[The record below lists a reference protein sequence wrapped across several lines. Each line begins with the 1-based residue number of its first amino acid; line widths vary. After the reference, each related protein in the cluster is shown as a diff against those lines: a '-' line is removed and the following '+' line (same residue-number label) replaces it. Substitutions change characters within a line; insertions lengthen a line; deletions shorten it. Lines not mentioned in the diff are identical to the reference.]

1 VPGAAPEIEKMVWIG
16 HSVGGDR
23 MASEHA
29 GLEPLSGQDPPRIG
43 GYVLLG
49 RLGTGAMGRVYLGKS
64 ASGRLVAVKTIKSE
78 FAGEADFRTR
88 FAHEVAAASRVS
100 GVYTAAVVASDPE
113 AEIPWLA
120 TAYIAAPSLDQLVR
134 VCGPLPAPALR
145 WLAAGCAEALESI
158 HKAGLV
164 HRDLKPS
171 NVLVS
176 ADGPRVIDFGV
187 ARAAE
192 RVTVTA
198 THQAVG
204 TPAYMAPE
212 QARDSRQTVAAS
224 DVFSL
229 GSTLLFAATGHPP
242 YTGDS
247 VTDILVRLAT
257 EPPDLTG
264 LPDPVAELMLDCLER
279 DPLLRPTAAALL
291 ARVAVQVEKEG
302 ESELRTAPLPA
313 DALSLIEEYRRRW
326 PTATP
331 AVGEATLDSPTAIRN
346 AAAARPSRPAVRPP
360 APPAASDAGTVESAP
375 WGGRIGRVT
384 VVAGA
389 ALALAAALMVSGIAV
404 GRSFGGPPR
413 QPNNGS
419 PPDDRPPAGPP
430 RGVPGQGPSARPSGA
445 PKLVLNQPSGD
456 GDTTFVAHGTGLIP
470 GRKVTLRVD
479 RRTSPFH
486 PVVDFG
492 GSFNYAINQ
501 THEFFPGE
509 VPPGQHRLTVTVTDD
524 GRPLTIGFT
533 VHGR

>member
-1 VPGAAPEIEKMVWIG
+1 
-16 HSVGGDR
+16 
-23 MASEHA
+23 MASGHA
-29 GLEPLSGQDPPRIG
+29 RLEPLSGLDPPRIG

-88 FAHEVAAASRVS
+88 FAHEVAAAGRVS
-100 GVYTAAVVASDPE
+100 GVFTAAVVASDPD

-120 TAYIAAPSLDQLVR
+120 TAYIAAPSLEQLVR
-134 VCGPLPAPALR
+134 VCGPLPVPALR

-158 HKAGLV
+158 HEAGLV

-212 QARDSRQTVAAS
+212 QARDSRQTVPAS

-242 YTGDS
+242 YVGDS
-247 VTDILVRLAT
+247 VTDVLIRLAT

-264 LPDPVAELMLDCLER
+264 LPEEVADLMLDCLER
-279 DPLLRPTAAALL
+279 DPAVRPTAAALL
-291 ARVAVQVEKEG
+291 ARVAAEVEYEG
-302 ESELRTAPLPA
+302 EHELRVAPLPEN
-313 DALSLIEEYRRRW
+313 ALALIEEYRREMR
-326 PTATP
+326 PSVAP
-331 AVGEATLDSPTAIRN
+331 ARVPAAGDATLDSPTAVRE
-346 AAAARPSRPAVRPP
+346 AAVPRPP
-360 APPAASDAGTVESAP
+360 RRPPVRAPAAVSVPVPSAP
-375 WGGRIGRVT
+375 WGGRFARVVT
-384 VVAGA
+384 
-389 ALALAAALMVSGIAV
+389 LAATALGVAVALLWSGIAV
-404 GRSFGGPPR
+404 GRSTSRPPPQSGPPD
-413 QPNNGS
+413 G
-419 PPDDRPPAGPP
+419 RPPGGDPAPP
-430 RGVPGQGPSARPSGA
+430 PGQSPSARPSGP
-445 PKLVLNQPSGD
+445 PKVVLNQPFGD
-456 GDTTFVAHGTGLIP
+456 GDTGFVLHGTGLIP
-470 GRKVTLRVD
+470 GRKVTVRVD
-479 RRTSPFH
+479 DRRASPVK

-492 GSFNYAINQ
+492 GSFNYVINQ
-501 THEFFPGE
+501 THEFFPGKI
-509 VPPGQHRLTVTVTDD
+509 PPGAHRVTVMVADD
-524 GRPLTIGFT
+524 GGPLKALFT
-533 VHGR
+533 VNRN

>member
-1 VPGAAPEIEKMVWIG
+1 
-16 HSVGGDR
+16 
-23 MASEHA
+23 MASGHA
-29 GLEPLSGQDPPRIG
+29 RLEPLSGQDPPRIG

-88 FAHEVAAASRVS
+88 FAHEVAAAGRVS
-100 GVYTAAVVASDPE
+100 GVFTAAVIASDPD

-120 TAYIAAPSLDQLVR
+120 TAYIAAPSLEQLVR
-134 VCGPLPAPALR
+134 VCGPLPVPALR

-158 HKAGLV
+158 HEAGLV

-242 YTGDS
+242 YAGDS

-264 LPDPVAELMLDCLER
+264 LPHPVAELMVDCLER
-279 DPLLRPTAAALL
+279 DPAARPTAAALL
-291 ARVAVQVEKEG
+291 ARVAAQLEDEG
-302 ESELRTAPLPA
+302 EHEFRAAPLPD
-313 DALSLIEEYRRRW
+313 DALALIEEYRREMR
-326 PTATP
+326 PSVTAAP
-331 AVGEATLDSPTAIRN
+331 AVGDATLDSPTAVRE
-346 AAAARPSRPAVRPP
+346 AAAARPPAVRPP
-360 APPAASDAGTVESAP
+360 AAASGAVRSAP
-375 WGGRIGRVT
+375 WDGRFARVT
-384 VVAGA
+384 VITVA
-389 ALALAAALMVSGIAV
+389 ALGVAAALLWSGIAV
-404 GRSFGGPPR
+404 GRSTGE
-413 QPNNGS
+413 S
-419 PPDDRPPAGPP
+419 WPPAGPP
-430 RGVPGQGPSARPSGA
+430 PDGRPPGGDPGAPPGQNGSAHPSGP
-445 PKLVLNQPSGD
+445 PKIVLNQTFGD
-456 GDTTFVAHGTGLIP
+456 GDTGFVLHGTGLIP
-470 GRKVTLRVD
+470 GRKVTVRVD
-479 RRTSPFH
+479 DRRASPAT

-492 GSFNYAINQ
+492 GSFNYVINQ
-501 THEFFPGE
+501 SHEFFPGKI
-509 VPPGQHRLTVTVTDD
+509 PSGAHRVTVTVSGD
-524 GRPLTIGFT
+524 GGPLRTSFM
-533 VHGR
+533 VNRL

>member
-1 VPGAAPEIEKMVWIG
+1 
-16 HSVGGDR
+16 
-23 MASEHA
+23 MASEHTR
-29 GLEPLSGQDPPRIG
+29 LESLSGQDPPRIG

-88 FAHEVAAASRVS
+88 FAHEVAAAGRVS
-100 GVYTAAVVASDPE
+100 GVFTAAVVASDPE
-113 AEIPWLA
+113 ADIPWLA

-134 VCGPLPAPALR
+134 VCGPLPVPALR

-224 DVFSL
+224 DVFAL

-247 VTDILVRLAT
+247 VTDILIRLAT

-264 LPDPVAELMLDCLER
+264 LPEEVAELMLDCLER
-279 DPLLRPTAAALL
+279 DPVARPTAAALL
-291 ARVAVQVEKEG
+291 ARVAAQVEKEG
-302 ESELRTAPLPA
+302 EHEFRTAPLPD
-313 DALSLIEEYRRRW
+313 DALALIEEYRRKW
-326 PTATP
+326 PSAAPTS
-331 AVGEATLDSPTAIRN
+331 AVGDATLDSPTAMRD
-346 AAAARPSRPAVRPP
+346 AAVPRPPQPEVRPP
-360 APPAASDAGTVESAP
+360 GGSKAGTADTVDSAS
-375 WGGRIGRVT
+375 WAGRFGRVT
-384 VVAGA
+384 AIAGA
-389 ALALAAALMVSGIAV
+389 VALAAALVVSGIAV
-404 GRSFGGPPR
+404 GRSFGGPP
-413 QPNNGS
+413 PGPS
-419 PPDDRPPAGPP
+419 DEHPPAGPP
-430 RGVPGQGPSARPSGA
+430 RGVPGQDPSQGSSGS
-445 PKLVLNQPSGD
+445 PKIELNQPYGD
-456 GDTTFVAHGTGLIP
+456 GDTTFVVHGTGLTP
-470 GRKVTLRVD
+470 GRKVTLRLD
-479 RRTSPFH
+479 GRRTSPVM

-492 GSFNYAINQ
+492 GSFNYVINQ
-501 THEFFPGE
+501 THEFFAGKI
-509 VPPGQHRLTVTVTDD
+509 PPGKHQIRVTVPGDRD
-524 GRPLTIGFT
+524 PLRASFT
-533 VHGR
+533 VNRL

>member
-1 VPGAAPEIEKMVWIG
+1 
-16 HSVGGDR
+16 
-23 MASEHA
+23 MASGHA
-29 GLEPLSGQDPPRIG
+29 RLEPLSGLDPPRIG

-88 FAHEVAAASRVS
+88 FAHEVAAAGRVS
-100 GVYTAAVVASDPE
+100 GVFTAAVIASDPE

-120 TAYIAAPSLDQLVR
+120 TAYIAAPSLEQLVR
-134 VCGPLPAPALR
+134 VCGPLPVPALR

-158 HKAGLV
+158 HQAGLV

-242 YTGDS
+242 YAGDS

-264 LPDPVAELMLDCLER
+264 LPGPVADLMVDCLER
-279 DPLLRPTAAALL
+279 DPAARPTAAALL
-291 ARVAVQVEKEG
+291 ARVAAQVEQEG
-302 ESELRTAPLPA
+302 EHDFRVAPLPD
-313 DALSLIEEYRRRW
+313 DALALIEEYRREMR
-326 PTATP
+326 PSAMPAP
-331 AVGEATLDSPTAIRN
+331 AVGDATLDSPTAVRE
-346 AAAARPSRPAVRPP
+346 AAVPRPPRPAVP
-360 APPAASDAGTVESAP
+360 PPAAASAAAPGPVRSAP
-375 WGGRIGRVT
+375 WGGRFARVA
-384 VVAGA
+384 VVAVA
-389 ALALAAALMVSGIAV
+389 AVGVAAALLWSGIAV
-404 GRSFGGPPR
+404 GRSTGES
-413 QPNNGS
+413 S
-419 PPDDRPPAGPP
+419 PPPGPPAGRPP
-430 RGVPGQGPSARPSGA
+430 GGEPLAPPGQDASERPSGS
-445 PKLVLNQPSGD
+445 PKLVLNQTFGD
-456 GDTTFVAHGTGLIP
+456 GDTGFVLHGTGLVP
-470 GRKVTLRVD
+470 GRSVTVRVD
-479 RRTSPFH
+479 DRRASPVT

-492 GSFNYAINQ
+492 GSFNYVINQ
-501 THEFFPGE
+501 THEFFPGKI
-509 VPPGQHRLTVTVTDD
+509 PPGAHRVTVAVAGD
-524 GRPLTIGFT
+524 GGPLKASFT
-533 VHGR
+533 VHRS

>member
-1 VPGAAPEIEKMVWIG
+1 
-16 HSVGGDR
+16 
-23 MASEHA
+23 MASGHA
-29 GLEPLSGQDPPRIG
+29 RLEPLSGQDPPRIG

-49 RLGTGAMGRVYLGKS
+49 RLGAGAMGRVYLGKS
-64 ASGRLVAVKTIKSE
+64 ASGRLVAVKTIKRE

-88 FAHEVAAASRVS
+88 FAHEVAAAGRVS
-100 GVYTAAVVASDPE
+100 GVFTAAVVASDPK

-120 TAYIAAPSLDQLVR
+120 TAYIAAPSLEQLVR
-134 VCGPLPAPALR
+134 VCGPLPVPALR

-158 HKAGLV
+158 HEAGLV

-242 YTGDS
+242 YAGES
-247 VTDILVRLAT
+247 VTDVLVRLAT
-257 EPPDLTG
+257 EAPDLTG
-264 LPDPVAELMLDCLER
+264 LPEEVADLMLDCLER
-279 DPLLRPTAAALL
+279 DPAARPTAAALL
-291 ARVAVQVEKEG
+291 ARVAAQVEEEG
-302 ESELRTAPLPA
+302 EHEFRGAPLPD
-313 DALSLIEEYRRRW
+313 DALVLIEEYRQEMQ
-326 PTATP
+326 PSATP
-331 AVGEATLDSPTAIRN
+331 APAAGEATIDSPTSVREVAVP
-346 AAAARPSRPAVRPP
+346 RPPRPP
-360 APPAASDAGTVESAP
+360 APRPAAVSASVPSAP
-375 WGGRIGRVT
+375 EGGRVGRSAVI
-384 VVAGA
+384 AGA

-404 GRSFGGPPR
+404 GRSFGGPSGRSEGTPR
-413 QPNNGS
+413 
-419 PPDDRPPAGPP
+419 DDRPPAGDP
-430 RGVPGQGPSARPSGA
+430 RGVPGQGPSERPSGS
-445 PKLVLNQPSGD
+445 PKIVLNQPSGD

-470 GRKVTLRVD
+470 GRKVTLQVD
-479 RRTSPFH
+479 QRTSPAQ

-501 THEFFPGE
+501 THEFFPGKIP
-509 VPPGQHRLTVTVTDD
+509 VGKHRLTVTVADD
-524 GRPLTIGFT
+524 GGPMTIDFT
-533 VHGR
+533 VHGV